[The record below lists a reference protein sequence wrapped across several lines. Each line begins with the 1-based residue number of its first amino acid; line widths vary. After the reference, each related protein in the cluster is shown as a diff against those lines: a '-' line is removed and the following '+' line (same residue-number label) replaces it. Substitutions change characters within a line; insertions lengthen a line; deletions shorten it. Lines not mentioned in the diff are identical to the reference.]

1 MWCSMRFAAN
11 AEGIRTKGRCVAW
24 QPLTRETEEHK
35 DRRTEDNVRVS
46 RLPREHKNISFHKIH
61 IRPLRGCRP
70 RTNVRVASRDI
81 RADAEAWLGLPLTR
95 ET

>member
-35 DRRTEDNVRVS
+35 DIRTEDNVRVS
-46 RLPREHKNISFHKIH
+46 RLPREHKNTSFHKIH
-61 IRPLRGCRP
+61 IRPLRGWP
-70 RTNVRVASRDI
+70 RTNVRVASRNI
-81 RADAEAWLGLPLTR
+81 RADAVACLGSR
-95 ET
+95 

>member
-35 DRRTEDNVRVS
+35 DIRTEDMTFVLAAYRG
-46 RLPREHKNISFHKIH
+46 NI
-61 IRPLRGCRP
+61 
-70 RTNVRVASRDI
+70 RT
-81 RADAEAWLGLPLTR
+81 
-95 ET
+95 

>member
-24 QPLTRETEEHK
+24 QPLTRRTGEHK
-35 DRRTEDNVRVS
+35 DIRTEDNVRVS

-61 IRPLRGCRP
+61 IRPLRG
-70 RTNVRVASRDI
+70 
-81 RADAEAWLGLPLTR
+81 
-95 ET
+95 

>member
-35 DRRTEDNVRVS
+35 DIRAEDNVRIS

-61 IRPLRGCRP
+61 KGPLHGWP
-70 RTNVRVASRDI
+70 RTNVRVAQ
-81 RADAEAWLGLPLTR
+81 